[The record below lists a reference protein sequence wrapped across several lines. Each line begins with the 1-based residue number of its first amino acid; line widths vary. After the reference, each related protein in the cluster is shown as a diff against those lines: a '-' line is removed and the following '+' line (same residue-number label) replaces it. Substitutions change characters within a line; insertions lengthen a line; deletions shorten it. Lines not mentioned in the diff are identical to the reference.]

1 MRPLLRPGLSPRRS
15 STRAIPRA
23 SDVPSSPGDH
33 DAFPRDLSARE
44 LHLAMEAVALEPW
57 RALASAQI

>member
-44 LHLAMEAVALEPW
+44 LH
-57 RALASAQI
+57 